1 MLNIGEIE
9 GIPHAYKSKV
19 VIQPGII
26 RMQNVSEEN
35 ASILLHSLPPIC
47 VQRGAKKFKHV

>member
-9 GIPHAYKSKV
+9 GIPHAYQSKV

-35 ASILLHSLPPIC
+35 ASIFLHSPPAIC
-47 VQRGAKKFKHV
+47 VQYL